1 MITLN
6 MAYKVILITS
16 IYPPQ
21 IGGPAIFTS
30 RFAAWLAEKGISY
43 EVITYNREKSL
54 PRPNIS
60 EIPLGTIR
68 LISFFRFIFTIVRKV
83 KKDTLILAN
92 GAFIETFLACKL
104 TRRKYAAKIPG
115 DPVWEYARNSGRTKL
130 SREDFQVANLPFFL
144 RSLRAIFN
152 KSFKEATIVIT
163 PSIELLNFLNTWGVS
178 KSKTKLVFNSV
189 DPTKFVSMVNLEKK
203 FDLVSVTRLVQGKGL
218 KELIE
223 CSHKLNRS
231 LLIVGDGPLMNDLKN
246 TARSLSA
253 DVTFAGSL
261 PNSEIPKILAYSKV
275 FVLNSES
282 EATSYALIEA
292 KLSGLPILARRNQ
305 GSTTIVCDGVD
316 GIIYSDGLGLENA
329 IVKIFADPNLMQ
341 QFSEIGRQDAL
352 VRFNQEI
359 IFNEIFD
366 LIKSGFRH

>member
-1 MITLN
+1 MEN
-6 MAYKVILITS
+6 KVLLITS

-30 RFAAWLAEKGISY
+30 RFAAWLTDRGISN
-43 EVITYNREKSL
+43 EVITYTQVYSL

-68 LISFFRFIFTIVRKV
+68 IISFFRFIFTIIRKT
-83 KKDTLILAN
+83 KKNTFILAN
-92 GAFIETFLACKL
+92 GAFVETFLACKL
-104 TRRKYAAKIPG
+104 TRRRYVTKIPG
-115 DPVWEYARNSGRTKL
+115 DPVWEYARNSGVTKL
-130 SREDFQVANLPFFL
+130 SRQDFQATQLPFFL
-144 RSLRAIFN
+144 KSLRSIFN
-152 KSFKEATIVIT
+152 KSFKESTVVIT
-163 PSIELLNFLNTWGVS
+163 PSLELLSFLHSWGIS
-178 KSKTKLVFNSV
+178 NTKLVFNSV
-189 DPTKFVSMVNLEKK
+189 DPTRFVSIVNPEKK

-218 KELIE
+218 NELIE
-223 CSHKLNRS
+223 YSHKLNRS

-253 DVTFAGSL
+253 DVTFAGST
-261 PNSEIPKILAYSKV
+261 PNYEIPKILANSKV

-305 GSTTIVCDGVD
+305 GSITIVRDGID
-316 GIIYSDGLGLENA
+316 GIIYSDGLGLEYA
-329 IVKIFADPNLMQ
+329 IVKIFANPNLMQ
-341 QFSEIGRQDAL
+341 QFGEMGRQDAL

-359 IFNEIFD
+359 IFSEIFH
-366 LIKSGFRH
+366 LIKSGYKH

>member
-1 MITLN
+1 ML
-6 MAYKVILITS
+6 LITS

-30 RFAAWLAEKGISY
+30 RFAAWLTDRGISN
-43 EVITYNREKSL
+43 EVITYTQVYSL

-68 LISFFRFIFTIVRKV
+68 IISFFRFIFTIIRKT
-83 KKDTLILAN
+83 KKNTLILAN
-92 GAFIETFLACKL
+92 GAFVETFLACKL
-104 TRRKYAAKIPG
+104 TRRRYVTKIPG
-115 DPVWEYARNSGRTKL
+115 DPVWEYARNSGVTKL
-130 SREDFQVANLPFFL
+130 SRQDFQATQLPFFL
-144 RSLRAIFN
+144 KSLRSIFN
-152 KSFKEATIVIT
+152 KSFKESTVVIT
-163 PSIELLNFLNTWGVS
+163 PSLELLSFLHSWGIS
-178 KSKTKLVFNSV
+178 NTKLVFNSV
-189 DPTKFVSMVNLEKK
+189 DPTRFVSIVNPEKK

-218 KELIE
+218 NELIE
-223 CSHKLNRS
+223 YSHKLNRS

-253 DVTFAGSL
+253 DVTFAGST
-261 PNSEIPKILAYSKV
+261 PNYEIPKILANSKV

-305 GSTTIVCDGVD
+305 GSITIVRDGID
-316 GIIYSDGLGLENA
+316 GIIYSDGLGLEYA
-329 IVKIFADPNLMQ
+329 IVKIFANPNLMQ
-341 QFSEIGRQDAL
+341 QFGEMGRQDAL

-359 IFNEIFD
+359 IFSEIFH
-366 LIKSGFRH
+366 LIKSGYKH

>member
-6 MAYKVILITS
+6 MQNKVLLITS

-43 EVITYNREKSL
+43 EVITYTREKSL

-68 LISFFRFIFTIVRKV
+68 IISFFRFIFTIIRKT
-83 KKDTLILAN
+83 KKNTLILAH
-92 GAFIETFLACKL
+92 GAFIETFIACKL
-104 TRRKYAAKIPG
+104 TRRRYVTKIPG

-130 SREDFQVANLPFFL
+130 SREVFQATELSFFL
-144 RSLRAIFN
+144 KSLRAIFN
-152 KSFKEATIVIT
+152 KSFKESTVVIT
-163 PSIELLNFLNTWGVS
+163 PSSELLSFLHSWGIS
-178 KSKTKLVFNSV
+178 NTKLVFNSV
-189 DPTKFVSMVNLEKK
+189 DPTRFKSIVNLEKK

-246 TARSLSA
+246 TARLLSA

-282 EATSYALIEA
+282 EATSYAIIEA

-329 IVKIFADPNLMQ
+329 IVKIFANPNLMQ
-341 QFSEIGRQDAL
+341 QFSEMGRQDAL

-366 LIKSGFRH
+366 LIKCGFRH